1 MWLRRCKQNLL
12 TLQATCSFVFDYST
26 RRLLDLLSKG
36 TPAGGIPLGGT
47 LTFQFCTL
55 ALGNSQ
61 VGTPGS
67 LANSVCSRAIF
78 PRCCQLMCLHSLS
91 SHTQAGFQLVKIG
104 RLPAFLA

>member
-1 MWLRRCKQNLL
+1 MPLRRCKQNLL

-47 LTFQFCTL
+47 VTFQFCTL

-67 LANSVCSRAIF
+67 FTDPCLCVCSTSCRG
-78 PRCCQLMCLHSLS
+78 CS
-91 SHTQAGFQLVKIG
+91 SRRSKGAG
-104 RLPAFLA
+104 LPAHKAISD

>member
-1 MWLRRCKQNLL
+1 MWARRCKQNLL

-61 VGTPGS
+61 VGTPLQTCVYTCKS
-67 LANSVCSRAIF
+67 ALAGVRCVCCS
-78 PRCCQLMCLHSLS
+78 Q
-91 SHTQAGFQLVKIG
+91 QE
-104 RLPAFLA
+104 

>member
-1 MWLRRCKQNLL
+1 MTELDLPCRCKQNLL

-26 RRLLDLLSKG
+26 RRLLDLLSKA

-61 VGTPGS
+61 AGAPAGS
-67 LANSVCSRAIF
+67 QY
-78 PRCCQLMCLHSLS
+78 PRGICIRYS
-91 SHTQAGFQLVKIG
+91 
-104 RLPAFLA
+104 

>member
-1 MWLRRCKQNLL
+1 MWPRRCKQNLL

-67 LANSVCSRAIF
+67 LADLR
-78 PRCCQLMCLHSLS
+78 PQL
-91 SHTQAGFQLVKIG
+91 QV
-104 RLPAFLA
+104 LPAGSEMRLRQAARRGTLCACM

>member
-1 MWLRRCKQNLL
+1 MRLRRCKQNLL

-61 VGTPGS
+61 VGE
-67 LANSVCSRAIF
+67 LANSDLRLHTESHLSGDCGEIAASAPWVCARSARAIIC
-78 PRCCQLMCLHSLS
+78 RRHHL
-91 SHTQAGFQLVKIG
+91 G
-104 RLPAFLA
+104 

>member
-1 MWLRRCKQNLL
+1 MHLRRCKQNLL

-47 LTFQFCTL
+47 VTFQFCTL

-61 VGTPGS
+61 VGS
-67 LANSVCSRAIF
+67 ADVCWTCVC
-78 PRCCQLMCLHSLS
+78 PLHLS
-91 SHTQAGFQLVKIG
+91 
-104 RLPAFLA
+104 